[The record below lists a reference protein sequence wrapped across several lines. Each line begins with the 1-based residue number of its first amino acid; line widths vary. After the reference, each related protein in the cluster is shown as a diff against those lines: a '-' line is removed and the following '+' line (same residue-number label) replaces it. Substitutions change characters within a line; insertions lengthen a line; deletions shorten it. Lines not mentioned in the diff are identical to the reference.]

1 MISPKLLLLRGKME
15 IIETVDGDWMVLQN
29 GFQCG
34 GKVDSSGAGNK
45 TFHTWREAYA
55 FAVSWAELE
64 RLAPIDPRD

>member
-45 TFHTWREAYA
+45 TFHTWARG
-55 FAVSWAELE
+55 VCLCCSLG
-64 RLAPIDPRD
+64 RTGV